1 MTATQT
7 TAGTSPR
14 PRPPQV
20 FAFLFCS
27 VDGFIE
33 DAEHRLDWNTNDPE
47 LFVWNQRQARQAPHI
62 GAVLLGRRTYDHFA
76 DFWTTPEAA
85 EQFPEIA
92 AFMHEAP
99 KTVVTTRPDS
109 LPAWHGARPADGAD
123 LPGVVAELHA
133 EHDGDIAVFGSSELA
148 ARLLEQGL
156 LDELRILISPV
167 LLGHGTGLFHGLGA
181 RVRLQAGPATMFPSG
196 NALLTYTPQAPERAD
211 AA

>member
-1 MTATQT
+1 MASPQT

-85 EQFPEIA
+85 EQFPEIT
-92 AFMHEAP
+92 AFMHEVP

-109 LPAWHGARPADGAD
+109 LRPGTVPAPPTAQTCPAWWRSFARSTTATSP
-123 LPGVVAELHA
+123 
-133 EHDGDIAVFGSSELA
+133 SSEARSWLPDCWSKVSSTSCAFWSALSYWDAEQVSSTGWARACGSKLA
-148 ARLLEQGL
+148 RQ
-156 LDELRILISPV
+156 RCFP
-167 LLGHGTGLFHGLGA
+167 
-181 RVRLQAGPATMFPSG
+181 PATPC
-196 NALLTYTPQAPERAD
+196 
-211 AA
+211 